1 MKPWVTYFGAH
12 VRTMNQNGSIIVQ
25 RENPSAPG
33 AWVDVKT
40 YNASWADQHTE
51 AHLHAQALAHGEPYP
66 SITKA
71 DSIGRPCMVEPT
83 ESQVQAYRMLRD
95 SITKAACIGRPQLP
109 EPTESEI
116 ESYRLALGAHDWFYE
131 YSDDHRVYTQG
142 RDSELALRRLAAR
155 LDPDLVIWSEYAP
168 S

>member
-1 MKPWVTYFGAH
+1 MGHPHTYFGTS
-12 VRTMNQNGSIIVQ
+12 VRIERRGSQLIIQ
-25 RENPSAPG
+25 KENPVAG
-33 AWVDVKT
+33 GFEDVQA
-40 YNASWADQHTE
+40 YDASWANQCTE
-51 AHLHAQALAHGEPYP
+51 AHIHAQALAHGEPYP
-66 SITKA
+66 
-71 DSIGRPCMVEPT
+71 
-83 ESQVQAYRMLRD
+83 

-131 YSDDHRVYTQG
+131 YSDDHRVWKQG
-142 RDSELALRRLAAR
+142 RDSEIELRRLAAR

>member
-1 MKPWVTYFGAH
+1 MGHPYTYFGAS
-12 VRTMNQNGSIIVQ
+12 VRIERRGSQLIIQ
-25 RENPSAPG
+25 KENPVAG
-33 AWVDVKT
+33 GFEDVQA
-40 YNASWADQHTE
+40 YNASWAHEHTQ

-71 DSIGRPCMVEPT
+71 VS
-83 ESQVQAYRMLRD
+83 
-95 SITKAACIGRPQLP
+95 IGRPQLP
-109 EPTESEI
+109 EPTENEL

-131 YSDDHRVYTQG
+131 YSDDHRVWKQG
-142 RDSELALRRLAAR
+142 RDSEIELRRLAAR

>member
-1 MKPWVTYFGAH
+1 MKPWITYFGAH
-12 VRTMNQNGSIIVQ
+12 ARTVNENGSIIVQ
-25 RENPSAPG
+25 RENPASPG

-71 DSIGRPCMVEPT
+71 VS
-83 ESQVQAYRMLRD
+83 
-95 SITKAACIGRPQLP
+95 IGRPQLP
-109 EPTESEI
+109 EPTENEL

-131 YSDDHRVYTQG
+131 YSDDHRVWKQG
-142 RDSELALRRLAAR
+142 RDSEIELRRLAAR

>member
-1 MKPWVTYFGAH
+1 MSKPWVTYFGTKA
-12 VRTMNQNGSIIVQ
+12 RTVNENGRIIVQ
-25 RENPSAPG
+25 RENPAAQG

-40 YNASWADQHTE
+40 YNASWAHEHTQ

-71 DSIGRPCMVEPT
+71 
-83 ESQVQAYRMLRD
+83 
-95 SITKAACIGRPQLP
+95 ACIGRPQLP
-109 EPTESEI
+109 EPTENEL

-131 YSDDHRVYTQG
+131 YSDDHRVWKQG
-142 RDSELALRRLAAR
+142 RDSEIELRRLAAR